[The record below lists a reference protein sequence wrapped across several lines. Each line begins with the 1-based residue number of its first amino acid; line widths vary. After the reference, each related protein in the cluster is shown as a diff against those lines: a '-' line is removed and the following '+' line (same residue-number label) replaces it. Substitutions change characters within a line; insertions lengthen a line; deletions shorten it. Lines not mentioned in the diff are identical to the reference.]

1 MIVWFMNVNQIG
13 TIIVDAAFAIHRSLG
28 PGLLESA
35 YENCLII
42 EMLERGLHVE
52 SQVALPLYYKNQ
64 QVGIGYRA
72 DMRINHSVIVEIKSV
87 EALND
92 VHLSQMLTYLKI
104 SQCKIG
110 YLVNFNC
117 VNLKHGIRR
126 IIL

>member
-1 MIVWFMNVNQIG
+1 MNVNQIG